1 MKILY
6 TNFHVGAG
14 ISGHTVY
21 LLRLAQAL
29 ASRHQVSIATP
40 STSALYRLG
49 AEMPGVAVH
58 AQDFPNRLVRI
69 PAERARLRA
78 LLDQG
83 QFDIVHVNGSSDH
96 RLVMLACLGMR
107 RRPRIVLTKHND
119 MRVSRAGALVRARL
133 ATDHVIAVCA
143 YVADLLART
152 PYRARG
158 VTTVYNGIDTDY
170 FSPFPQA
177 ASRRLRERWI
187 GPGHDETL
195 LVGSNAGTGS
205 YKAWIDMVRAVSR
218 LPEGYRSRIHIAI
231 AGNPPDAEFLDE
243 IASLGMTGQVHHA
256 GRLDDVR
263 PLVAAFDLGF
273 VLSYRV
279 ETISFACREM
289 MAMGKPVIVTRHAG
303 LPENIDEGRDGWVVP
318 VRDPDALSRLLRRIL
333 DGEFSLSDMGRHAR
347 QKSER
352 DFGLRPFIEGTD
364 EVYRGLVA
372 DDAGRSRHAA
382 ATHPSGRDST
392 T

>member
-29 ASRHQVSIATP
+29 ASRHRVSIATP
-40 STSALYRLG
+40 PTSALYRLG
-49 AEMPGVAVH
+49 ATTPGVAVH
-58 AQDFPNRLVRI
+58 AQDFPNRLTRI
-69 PAERARLRA
+69 PAARARLRT
-78 LLDQG
+78 LLEEG
-83 QFDIVHVNGSSDH
+83 RFDIVHVNGSSDH
-96 RLVMLACLGMR
+96 RLVMLACLGMK

-119 MRVSRAGALVRARL
+119 MRVSRAGAFVRARL

-143 YVADLLART
+143 YVADLLADT
-152 PYRARG
+152 PYRAQG
-158 VTTVYNGIDTDY
+158 ITTIYNGIDTDY
-170 FSPFPQA
+170 FSPVSPVA
-177 ASRRLRERWI
+177 AGRLRERWI
-187 GPGHDETL
+187 GPGHEDAL

-218 LPEGYRSRIHIAI
+218 LPEGYRSRVHIAI
-231 AGNPPDAEFLDE
+231 AGNPIEPEFENE

-303 LPENIDEGRDGWVVP
+303 LPENIDEGRDGWIVP
-318 VRDPDALSRLLRRIL
+318 VRDPDALAKLLQRIL
-333 DGEFSLSDMGRHAR
+333 DGEFPLLEMGRRAR

-352 DFGLRPFIEGTD
+352 EFGLEPFIEGTE
-364 EVYRGLVA
+364 EVYRRLVA
-372 DDAGRSRHAA
+372 SGAGGARHAA
-382 ATHPSGRDST
+382 AHSSGRDSRT
-392 T
+392 

>member
-21 LLRLAQAL
+21 LLRLAHAF
-29 ASRHQVSIATP
+29 ASRHRIEIATP
-40 STSALYRLG
+40 PTSALYRLG
-49 AEMPGVAVH
+49 KDMPGVEVH
-58 AQDFPNRLVRI
+58 AQDFPNRLAQI
-69 PAERARLRA
+69 PGARARLRK
-78 LLDQG
+78 LLDRG

-119 MRVSRAGALVRARL
+119 MRVSRAGAFVRARL

-143 YVADLLART
+143 YVADLLAGT

-158 VTTVYNGIDTDY
+158 VTTIYNGIDTDF
-170 FSPFPQA
+170 FSPFSAA
-177 ASRRLRERWI
+177 ASRRLRESWI
-187 GPGHDETL
+187 GPGHEGRL

-218 LPEGYRSRIHIAI
+218 LPEGYRSRVHIAI
-231 AGNPPDAEFLDE
+231 AGNPPEPEFTDE
-243 IASLGMTGQVHHA
+243 IARLGMTGQVHYA

-303 LPENIDEGRDGWVVP
+303 LPENIDEGQDGWVVP
-318 VRDPDALSRLLRRIL
+318 VRDPDALSLLLRRIL
-333 DGEFSLSDMGRHAR
+333 DGEFSLADMSRHAR
-347 QKSER
+347 EKSER
-352 DFGLRPFIEGTD
+352 DFGLAPFVDSTE

-372 DDAGRSRHAA
+372 GDTTLSHRA
-382 ATHPSGRDST
+382 ATHTSGRDST

>member
-21 LLRLAQAL
+21 LLRLAQAF
-29 ASRHQVSIATP
+29 ASRHRIVIATP
-40 STSALYRLG
+40 PTSALYRLG
-49 AEMPGVAVH
+49 KDTPGVEVH
-58 AQDFPNRLVRI
+58 AQDFPNRLAQI
-69 PAERARLRA
+69 PGARARLRK
-78 LLDQG
+78 LLDKG
-83 QFDIVHVNGSSDH
+83 RFDIVHVNGSSDH

-119 MRVSRAGALVRARL
+119 MRVSRASAFVRARL

-143 YVADLLART
+143 YVADLLAGT

-158 VTTVYNGIDTDY
+158 VTTVYNGIDTDF
-170 FSPFPQA
+170 FSPFSAA
-177 ASRRLRERWI
+177 ASRRLRESWI
-187 GPGHDETL
+187 GPGHEGRL

-218 LPEGYRSRIHIAI
+218 LPEGYCSRVHIAI
-231 AGNPPDAEFLDE
+231 AGNPPEPEFTDE
-243 IASLGMTGQVHHA
+243 IARLGMADQVHYA

-303 LPENIDEGRDGWVVP
+303 LPENIDEGRDGWIVP
-318 VRDPDALSRLLRRIL
+318 VRDPDALSLLLRRIL
-333 DGEFSLSDMGRHAR
+333 DGEFPLVDMGRRAR
-347 QKSER
+347 EKSER
-352 DFGLRPFIEGTD
+352 DFGLAPFVEST
-364 EVYRGLVA
+364 EAVYQELVA
-372 DDAGRSRHAA
+372 NDTTRSPQ
-382 ATHPSGRDST
+382 ATTHSSGQDST

>member
-21 LLRLAQAL
+21 LLRLAQAF
-29 ASRHQVSIATP
+29 ASRHRIAIATP
-40 STSALYRLG
+40 PTSALYRLG
-49 AEMPGVAVH
+49 MDMPGVEVH
-58 AQDFPNRLVRI
+58 AQDFPNRVAQI
-69 PAERARLRA
+69 PGARARLRK
-78 LLDQG
+78 LLDKG

-119 MRVSRAGALVRARL
+119 MRVSRAGAFVRARL

-143 YVADLLART
+143 YVADLLAGT

-158 VTTVYNGIDTDY
+158 VTTIYNGIDTDF
-170 FSPFPQA
+170 FSPFSAA

-187 GPGHDETL
+187 GPGHEGRL

-218 LPEGYRSRIHIAI
+218 LPEAYRSRVHIAI
-231 AGNPPDAEFLDE
+231 AGNPPEPEFIDE
-243 IASLGMTGQVHHA
+243 IARLGMTDQVHYA

-303 LPENIDEGRDGWVVP
+303 LPENIDEGRDGWIVP
-318 VRDPDALSRLLRRIL
+318 VRDPDALSLLLRRIL
-333 DGEFSLSDMGRHAR
+333 DGEFSLADMGRHAR
-347 QKSER
+347 EKSER
-352 DFGLRPFIEGTD
+352 DFGLAPFVESTD
-364 EVYRGLVA
+364 KVYQGLVA
-372 DDAGRSRHAA
+372 NDTTRSRHAA
-382 ATHPSGRDST
+382 THSSGRDST

>member
-21 LLRLAQAL
+21 LLRLAQAF
-29 ASRHQVSIATP
+29 ASRHQIDIATP

-49 AEMPGVAVH
+49 ADMPGVAVH
-58 AQDFPNRLVRI
+58 AQDFPNRIAQV
-69 PAERARLRA
+69 PGARARLRA
-78 LLDQG
+78 LLDEG
-83 QFDIVHVNGSSDH
+83 QYDIVHVNGSSDH
-96 RLVMLACLGMR
+96 RLVMLACLGMK

-119 MRVSRAGALVRARL
+119 MRVSRAGAIVRARL

-143 YVADLLART
+143 YVADLLADT
-152 PYRARG
+152 PYHARG
-158 VTTVYNGIDTDY
+158 VTTIYNGIDTRL
-170 FSPFPQA
+170 FSPFSQA
-177 ASRRLRERWI
+177 ASRQLRERWI
-187 GPGHDETL
+187 GPGHEGKL

-218 LPEGYRSRIHIAI
+218 LPQGYRTRVHIAI
-231 AGNPPDAEFLDE
+231 AGNPLEPEFADE
-243 IASLGMTGQVHHA
+243 IARLGMTQQVHHA

-289 MAMGKPVIVTRHAG
+289 MSMGKPVIVTRHAG

-333 DGEFSLSDMGRHAR
+333 DDEFPLAEMGRQAR
-347 QKSER
+347 EKSER
-352 DFGLRPFIEGTD
+352 EFGLEPFVEGTA
-364 EVYRGLVA
+364 EVYHRLVA
-372 DDAGRSRHAA
+372 DNATRSHRT
-382 ATHPSGRDST
+382 ATHPSGRDFT